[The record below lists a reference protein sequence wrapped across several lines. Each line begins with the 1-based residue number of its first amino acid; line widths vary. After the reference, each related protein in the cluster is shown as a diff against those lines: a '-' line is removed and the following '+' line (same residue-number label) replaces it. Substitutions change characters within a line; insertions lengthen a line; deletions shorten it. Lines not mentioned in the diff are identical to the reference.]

1 LGFASGWN
9 AESEAAV
16 IVGFCRCGQVKIGER
31 NLLGTLGSEVP
42 ERLTDDGVVA
52 NFLFVLI
59 AEHQNCIGQDRR
71 TLCLVLSG
79 TRFRG
84 GTRVKILIAVSFFL
98 AQHLLLF
105 ETLLIHLVGS
115 GAIAFVVFVVGRA
128 GIPPPGRIVI
138 AAVRPRIAKAATVE
152 TEAVI
157 AESIGAEAGA
167 AKSVLVKLPM
177 RGAALREKRRTVRK
191 SARGNWTGAHA
202 TNMAA
207 TGVTAAETTAVAT
220 AKARVSTETTAVSAT
235 GVTSAVLRPQG

>member
-1 LGFASGWN
+1 MGFAGGRN

-42 ERLTDDGVVA
+42 ERLADDGVVA

-138 AAVRPRIAKAATVE
+138 AAVRPRIAKAATGE

-177 RGAALREKRRTVRK
+177 RGAALRERRTVRK

-220 AKARVSTETTAVSAT
+220 AKARVSAEAAAVSAT